1 MMRSFAAKLHK
12 HAAPEFEHRI
22 LAMTTTLQEPTA
34 SENLAVSFLQA
45 LKFWLKLGFI
55 SFGGPAGQIAIMQRE
70 LVDEKR
76 WISQARFNH
85 ALNYCMVLPGPEA
98 QQLATYIGW
107 LMHRTHGALVAGG
120 LFVLPSLFIMVALS
134 WLYLSY
140 GKLPLVAAVF
150 WGVQCAVA
158 AIVVHALWRVGSR
171 IWPKKHEIWGV
182 PGIFPC
188 VSAISFIAITFFK
201 LSFLWIVAVAAI
213 MGWLVA
219 KRWPQ
224 AFSASGHGSSGKE
237 KTGQYLID
245 DDTPTPV
252 HALFSKAGL
261 IRVVMMGIVLWAA
274 SMAALVFMQGWQA
287 TLSQMGWFF
296 TKAALVTFGGA
307 YAVLPYVV
315 QAAVDQYQWL
325 NAEQMMAGLA
335 LGETTPGP
343 LIMVVA
349 FVGYLGAAQESGVW
363 MGVAA
368 ACVATW
374 FTFLPSFVF
383 ILAGGPFIEST
394 HGKLAFTAPLKAISA
409 AVVGAIASLAVLF
422 IMHTAV
428 STQKID
434 VAAIALMLLAA
445 WLLFRRQWSVVR
457 LIALC
462 ALLGLA
468 RGFAL

>member
-1 MMRSFAAKLHK
+1 
-12 HAAPEFEHRI
+12 
-22 LAMTTTLQEPTA
+22 MTSPTSSSSQEITESSQLP
-34 SENLAVSFLQA
+34 VGFFQA

-107 LMHRTHGALVAGG
+107 LMHRTRGALMAGG
-120 LFVLPSLFIMVALS
+120 LFVLPSLFIMIFLS

-140 GKLPLVAAVF
+140 GKLPLVASVF

-171 IWPKKHEIWGV
+171 SLPSWKQNRPV
-182 PGIFPC
+182 AGILFGLA
-188 VSAISFIAITFFK
+188 AISFIAITFFK
-201 LSFLWIVAVAAI
+201 FSFLWIVALAALT
-213 MGWLVA
+213 GWLA
-219 KRWPQ
+219 AQRWPQ
-224 AFSASGHGSSGKE
+224 AFQAAGHGSGSAKKE
-237 KTGQYLID
+237 GQYLID
-245 DDTPTPV
+245 DNTPV
-252 HALFSKAGL
+252 PSHALFSKAVLMRVLFVGL
-261 IRVVMMGIVLWAA
+261 GLWAA
-274 SMAALVFMQGWQA
+274 SMAALVLMQGWQA
-287 TLSQMGWFF
+287 MLSQMAWFF

-325 NAEQMMAGLA
+325 TAEQMMAGLA

-349 FVGYLGAAQESGVW
+349 FVSYLGAAQESGVL
-363 MGVAA
+363 MGAAA

-383 ILAGGPFIEST
+383 ILAGGPFVEST
-394 HGKLAFTAPLKAISA
+394 HGKLGFTAPLKAISA

-428 STQKID
+428 GTQKID
-434 VAAIALMLLAA
+434 FPAIALMLGCA
-445 WLLFRRQWSVVR
+445 WLLFRKNWSIMRV
-457 LIALC
+457 IALC
-462 ALLGLA
+462 AAVGLV
-468 RGFAL
+468 RSFML